1 MICIAPQIA
10 LKPIAMPI
18 SEGVALIIGAIAA
31 IAELPQIEFPV
42 ANKSDKFELI
52 LNIFLA
58 KNIISAKL
66 NNVANIIK
74 KNKLKPLFAI

>member
-31 IAELPQIEFPV
+31 IAELPQIKIDLLRT
-42 ANKSDKFELI
+42 AQ
-52 LNIFLA
+52 
-58 KNIISAKL
+58 
-66 NNVANIIK
+66 
-74 KNKLKPLFAI
+74 